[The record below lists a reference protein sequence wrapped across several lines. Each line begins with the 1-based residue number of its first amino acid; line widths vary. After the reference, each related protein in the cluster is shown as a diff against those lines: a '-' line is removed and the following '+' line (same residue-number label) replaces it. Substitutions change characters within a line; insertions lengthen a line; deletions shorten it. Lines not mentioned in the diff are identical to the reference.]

1 MLFSV
6 YPYHN
11 FSDYNLDWVI
21 QTVKEL
27 TPRVAE
33 LEEWRSEHEA
43 EYQELK
49 GLYDDIMAGRF
60 PDSMIN
66 SLHDWLSRNA
76 FDIIGEMVKMV
87 FFGLTDS
94 GYFVAYIPE
103 SWKDITF
110 KTSEYDVE
118 IPLFAEYGHLCLYY

>member
-1 MLFSV
+1 M

-11 FSDYNLDWVI
+11 FSDYNLDWCI
-21 QTVKEL
+21 HTIKEL
-27 TPRVAE
+27 TPRVE
-33 LEEWRSEHEA
+33 RLENWKNEHEG

-49 GLYDDIMAGRF
+49 QMYDDIMSGNF

-66 SLHDWLSRNA
+66 SLRDWLSRNA

-103 SWKDITF
+103 SWEDITF

-118 IPLFAEYGHLCLYY
+118 IPLFGEYGHLVLYY